1 MTRSRAS
8 VIAVV
13 VVLCAAAVGGCAKPS
28 STATSASAPMLYQPA
43 GYPMFTWPPGVT
55 PASYAEAVAADPYL
69 KSPAIPRAY
78 VIGRDSAV
86 QAGSP

>member
-1 MTRSRAS
+1 
-8 VIAVV
+8 
-13 VVLCAAAVGGCAKPS
+13 
-28 STATSASAPMLYQPA
+28 MLYQPA